1 MRPNDRRGFT
11 LVEVLVALA
20 LGAVCVLAV
29 APMFVAGM
37 KSNAVGWDYSAL
49 NALARQR
56 LEELLQFN
64 FTDPRLAV
72 AGGSTVTI
80 DGVSQ
85 FGKLYVDQNSNT
97 QSDGT
102 DSASFPYTL
111 VYIVQDFRLSDIVS
125 TGNPAA
131 AKATTDLDA
140 TWDNTK
146 DVKYIT
152 VIAAGFAIEPRRYHV
167 QQDAHGRGI
176 LRKTNPNLG
185 VDGRHEARG
194 AGAFSVETRG
204 IRIQPLELLIS
215 TTI

>member
-1 MRPNDRRGFT
+1 MKIRRNDGRGFT

-20 LGAVCVLAV
+20 LGAICVLAV

-56 LEELLQFN
+56 LEELLQFS

-85 FGKLYVDQNSNT
+85 FGKLYVDQNANT

-102 DSASFPYTL
+102 VSASFPYTL
-111 VYIVQDFRLSDIVS
+111 VYVVQDFRLSDIVS

-140 TWDNTK
+140 TWDKTK

-152 VIAAGFAIEPRRYHV
+152 VIAAASRSSLGGSTFS
-167 QQDAHGRGI
+167 
-176 LRKTNPNLG
+176 KTLT
-185 VDGRHEARG
+185 G
-194 AGAFSVETRG
+194 AAFSG
-204 IRIQPLELLIS
+204 KQIRVSALRAP
-215 TTI
+215 